1 MTRRTYILVLYKNR
15 ATDIADD
22 IKPIVDHLDPGDS
35 GFAFDNNVAFLN
47 TAQDVATLTK
57 YLNAGPLSNMQ
68 FFLADITNA
77 DRAGNMFPVIW
88 DFLHKKDE
96 LSPVD

>member
-22 IKPIVDHLDPGDS
+22 IKPIVDHLNPGDT
-35 GFAFDNNVAFLN
+35 GFAFDNNVAFLQ
-47 TAQDVATLTK
+47 TAQDIETLTTR
-57 YLNAGPLSNMQ
+57 LNASPMSNMQ

-77 DRAGNMFPVIW
+77 NRAGNMFPVVW
-88 DFLHKKDE
+88 DFLHNKDQ
-96 LSPVD
+96 LSPVA